1 MKAVALSRESAPAL
15 CDIHLPPPLPPGGRD
30 LLIRVEAV

>member
-15 CDIHLPPPLPPGGRD
+15 CDIHPPRRCL
-30 LLIRVEAV
+30 RVAATC